1 MVTALEKQ
9 FFMIKQWYFYVSV
22 TLLVGLFGSSF
33 TNVEENH
40 DWFYVSEHETNYHDV
55 KTKVDFEMN
64 LVNVPHTGKSFAGFK
79 QALAFKESQ
88 GKYNKVN
95 ELGYM
100 GKYQFGME
108 TMKSI
113 GVKDSLQFMTNP
125 KLQERAFKAL
135 LSKNKWELR
144 NELDQFVGKEINGVL
159 ITESG
164 VLAAAHLGGVGSVKR
179 FFKSNGNRVK
189 KDAFGTSILS
199 YMKKFGGYDTRF
211 IPAKSNSKVKKA
223 K

>member
-1 MVTALEKQ
+1 
-9 FFMIKQWYFYVSV
+9 MIKQWYFFAFVI
-22 TLLVGLFGSSF
+22 LIVGVLSFSF
-33 TNVEENH
+33 TNVNIEKYA
-40 DWFYVSEHETNYHDV
+40 WFYVSENETHYYDV
-55 KTKVDFEMN
+55 KTQVEFEMN
-64 LVNVPHTGKSFAGFK
+64 HVLVPFTGKSFTGFK

-88 GKYNKVN
+88 GKYNTVN

-113 GVKDSLQFMTNP
+113 GIQDSLQFMNNP
-125 KLQERAFKAL
+125 KLQEKAFKAL

-164 VLAAAHLGGVGSVKR
+164 VLAAAHLGGTGSVKR
-179 FFKSNGNRVK
+179 FFKSKGNRVK

-211 IPAKSNSKVKKA
+211 IPAKSNAKVKKSS
-223 K
+223 

>member
-1 MVTALEKQ
+1 
-9 FFMIKQWYFYVSV
+9 MIKQWYFFVFVMLIVGVVS
-22 TLLVGLFGSSF
+22 FSF
-33 TNVEENH
+33 TNVNNEKYA
-40 DWFYVSEHETNYHDV
+40 WFYVSENETHYYDV
-55 KTKVDFEMN
+55 KTQVEFEMN
-64 LVNVPHTGKSFAGFK
+64 HVLVPFTGKSFTGFK

-88 GKYNKVN
+88 GKYNTVN

-113 GVKDSLQFMTNP
+113 GIQDSLQFMNNP
-125 KLQERAFKAL
+125 KLQEKAFKAL

-164 VLAAAHLGGVGSVKR
+164 VLAAAHLGGTGSVKR
-179 FFKSNGNRVK
+179 FFKSKGNRVK

-211 IPAKSNSKVKKA
+211 IPAKSNAKVKKSS
-223 K
+223 

>member
-1 MVTALEKQ
+1 
-9 FFMIKQWYFYVSV
+9 MIKQWYFFV
-22 TLLVGLFGSSF
+22 LIILIVGVISFSF
-33 TNVEENH
+33 TNVNNEKYA
-40 DWFYVSEHETNYHDV
+40 WFYVSENETHYHDV
-55 KTKVDFEMN
+55 KTQVEFEMN
-64 LVNVPHTGKSFAGFK
+64 QVLVPFTGKSFTGFK

-88 GKYNKVN
+88 GKYSTVN

-113 GVKDSLQFMTNP
+113 GIYDSLQFMNNP
-125 KLQERAFKAL
+125 KLQEKAFKAL

-144 NELDQFVGKEINGVL
+144 KELNQFVGKEINGVL

-164 VLAAAHLGGVGSVKR
+164 VLAAAHLGGTGSVKR
-179 FFKSNGNRVK
+179 FFKSKGNRVK

-211 IPAKSNSKVKKA
+211 ISAKSNAKVKKYS
-223 K
+223 

>member
-1 MVTALEKQ
+1 
-9 FFMIKQWYFYVSV
+9 MIKQWYFFVFVMLIVGVVS
-22 TLLVGLFGSSF
+22 FSF
-33 TNVEENH
+33 TNVNNEKYA
-40 DWFYVSEHETNYHDV
+40 WFYVSENETHYYDV
-55 KTKVDFEMN
+55 KTQVEFEMN
-64 LVNVPHTGKSFAGFK
+64 YVLVPFTGKSFTGFK

-88 GKYNKVN
+88 GKYNTVN

-113 GVKDSLQFMTNP
+113 GIQDSLQFMNNP
-125 KLQERAFKAL
+125 KLQEKAFKAL

-164 VLAAAHLGGVGSVKR
+164 VLAAAHLGGTGSVKR
-179 FFKSNGNRVK
+179 FFKSEGNRVK

-211 IPAKSNSKVKKA
+211 IPAKSNAKVKKSS
-223 K
+223 

>member
-1 MVTALEKQ
+1 MVTALEKDI
-9 FFMIKQWYFYVSV
+9 FMIKQWYFYVSV
-22 TLLVGLFGSSF
+22 IILTGLFSLSF
-33 TNVEENH
+33 TKIENENH
-40 DWFYVSEHETNYHDV
+40 NWFYVSDNDNHYHDV
-55 KTKVDFEMN
+55 KTKHDFEMS
-64 LVNVPHTGKSFAGFK
+64 VVQVPFTGKTFTGFK
-79 QALAFKESQ
+79 QMLAFKESQ
-88 GKYNKVN
+88 GKYYKVN

-113 GVKDSLQFMTNP
+113 GIVDSLKFMTHP

-144 NELDQFVGKEINGVL
+144 HELDKYVGKEINGVT

-179 FFKSNGNRVK
+179 FFKSNGDRVK
-189 KDAFGTSILS
+189 KDAFGTSILT
-199 YMKKFGGYDTRF
+199 YMKKFQGYDTRF
-211 IPAKSNSKVKKA
+211 IRANSNAKVKK
-223 K
+223 

>member
-1 MVTALEKQ
+1 
-9 FFMIKQWYFYVSV
+9 MIKQWYFFVFVMLIVGVVS
-22 TLLVGLFGSSF
+22 FSF
-33 TNVEENH
+33 TNVNNEKYA
-40 DWFYVSEHETNYHDV
+40 WFYVSENETHYYDV
-55 KTKVDFEMN
+55 KTQVEFEMN
-64 LVNVPHTGKSFAGFK
+64 HVLVPFTGKSFTGFK

-88 GKYNKVN
+88 GKYNTVN

-113 GVKDSLQFMTNP
+113 GIQDSLQFMNNP
-125 KLQERAFKAL
+125 KLQEKAFKAL

-164 VLAAAHLGGVGSVKR
+164 VLAAAHLGGTGSVKR
-179 FFKSNGNRVK
+179 FFKSKGNRVK

-211 IPAKSNSKVKKA
+211 ISAKSNAKVKKSS
-223 K
+223 